1 MSATANGVDPA
12 LVTRIVDRVKSQ
24 GIFDQFRRD
33 CLADVDTKPAYQN
46 LGTRVEGYVSSFLTD
61 FVWTPDM
68 NKNQLR
74 NSLRRQINESEML
87 ASGVERVIEQVV
99 DAQLQQIFLPRIET
113 VVKEYLH
120 SDNTPS
126 SSDVKPGMESG
137 SIPPQPGQ

>member
-1 MSATANGVDPA
+1 MCASALSNPIT
-12 LVTRIVDRVKSQ
+12 LSMIIKQSR
-24 GIFDQFRRD
+24 
-33 CLADVDTKPAYQN
+33 
-46 LGTRVEGYVSSFLTD
+46 
-61 FVWTPDM
+61 
-68 NKNQLR
+68 
-74 NSLRRQINESEML
+74 SEML

-126 SSDVKPGMESG
+126 TSDVKPGMESG